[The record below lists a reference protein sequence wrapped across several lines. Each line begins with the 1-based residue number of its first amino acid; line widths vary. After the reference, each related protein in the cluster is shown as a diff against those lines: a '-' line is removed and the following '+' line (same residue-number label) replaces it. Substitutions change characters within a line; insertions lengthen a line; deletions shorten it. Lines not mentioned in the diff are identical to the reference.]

1 MKMIRNKLLLIIIVV
16 SMFLGGCTEEK
27 KDAAPQVKEV
37 PPLTVETIT
46 VTEKQVPIWLRYTGK
61 TEATKR
67 VEVRARVPGRLDQV
81 LFQEGDAI
89 EKGDTL
95 FVLEKDKYEAELEQ
109 ARAKRERDLAT
120 LDLARKDVERY
131 KPLVAE
137 DLAPRVTLEQY
148 EARVAEL
155 LATIKAAEGAI
166 RDAELNLSYT
176 DVVAPISG
184 RASRTLVDIGNIVG
198 YNDQTVLTTIVSD
211 DPMFAYFNPTES
223 QFQVMRQYKSQDQ
236 MDAQV
241 TIPGNMEGLLERGTL
256 KGKVSFTDNRIDR
269 MTGTISMRAEV
280 ANPDHTILEG
290 TFVYVEVMVTD
301 QAAFIMVPPVAVQE
315 DQQGSFVFIAD
326 ENQTAKRV
334 DIKTGYE
341 SRHYLIVVEGLK
353 GGEQVL
359 ISGFARLQTGVKL
372 APTDVSETKGVLAEL
387 EKEGMLPGKE

>member
-1 MKMIRNKLLLIIIVV
+1 MIRNKLLPLFIVAAL
-16 SMFLGGCTEEK
+16 FLGGCSGDEK
-27 KDAAPQVKEV
+27 EAAPEVKEV
-37 PPLTVETIT
+37 PPLPVETIT
-46 VTEKQVPIWLRYTGK
+46 VNEKQVPIWLRYTGK

-67 VEVRARVPGRLDQV
+67 VEVRARVAGRLDEV
-81 LFQEGDAI
+81 MFQEGDYI

-109 ARAKRERDLAT
+109 AQATRERDLAT

-155 LATIKAAEGAI
+155 LATVKADEAFI

-184 RASRTLVDIGNIVG
+184 RASRTLVDVGNIVG
-198 YNDQTVLTTIVSD
+198 YTDQTVLTTIVSD

-241 TIPGNMEGLLERGTL
+241 TIPGSMEGLLERGTL

-269 MTGTISMRAEV
+269 MTGTITMRAEV

-301 QAAFIMVPPVAVQE
+301 QAAFMMVPPVAVQE

-341 SRHYLIVVEGLK
+341 SRHYLVVVDGLK
-353 GGEQVL
+353 GGEKVL

-372 APTDVSETKGVLAEL
+372 APTDVSATKGVLAEL
-387 EKEGMLPGKE
+387 EKQDMLPGKE

>member
-1 MKMIRNKLLLIIIVV
+1 MIRNKLFPLFIVA
-16 SMFLGGCTEEK
+16 SLFIGGCSEEK
-27 KDAAPQVKEV
+27 KEAAPEVKEV
-37 PPLTVETIT
+37 PPLPVETVT
-46 VTEKQVPIWLRYTGK
+46 VNKERVPIWLRYTGK

-67 VEVRARVPGRLDQV
+67 VEVRARVAGRLDQV
-81 LFQEGDAI
+81 LFQEGDYI
-89 EKGDTL
+89 EKGSTL
-95 FVLEKDKYEAELEQ
+95 FVIEKDKYQAELDQ
-109 ARAKRERDLAT
+109 ARARRERDLAT

-184 RASRTLVDIGNIVG
+184 RASRTQVDVGNIVG

-223 QFQVMRQYKSQDQ
+223 QFQVMREYKSQDQ

-241 TIPGNMEGLLERGTL
+241 TIPGNIEGLLERANL

-269 MTGTISMRAEV
+269 NTGTIIMRAEV

-301 QAAFIMVPPVAVQE
+301 QAAFMMVPPVAVQE
-315 DQQGSFVFIAD
+315 DQQGSFVFVVGED
-326 ENQTAKRV
+326 QTAKRV

-341 SRHYLIVVEGLK
+341 SRHYLVVVDGLK

-359 ISGFARLQTGVKL
+359 ISGFARLQSGVKL
-372 APTDVSETKGVLAEL
+372 APTDVTGTKGVLAEL
-387 EKEGMLPGKE
+387 EKEGMLPAKE

>member
-1 MKMIRNKLLLIIIVV
+1 MIRNKLLPLFIVA
-16 SMFLGGCTEEK
+16 SLLLGGCSGEEQE
-27 KDAAPQVKEV
+27 AAPQVKEI
-37 PPLTVETIT
+37 PPLPVETIT
-46 VTEKQVPIWLRYTGK
+46 VTEERVPIWLRYTGK

-67 VEVRARVPGRLDQV
+67 VEVRARVAGQLDQV
-81 LFQEGDAI
+81 MFQEGDYI
-89 EKGDTL
+89 EKGALL
-95 FVLEKDKYEAELEQ
+95 FVIEKDKYEAELEQ

-155 LATIKAAEGAI
+155 LATIKAAEASI

-184 RASRTLVDIGNIVG
+184 RASRTLVDVGNIVG
-198 YNDQTVLTTIVSD
+198 YTDQTVLTTIVSD

-223 QFQVMRQYKSQDQ
+223 QFQVMREYKSQDQ

-241 TIPGNMEGLLERGTL
+241 SIPGNIEGLLERGNL
-256 KGKVSFTDNRIDR
+256 KGKISFTDNRIDR
-269 MTGTISMRAEV
+269 NTGTITMRAEV
-280 ANPDHTILEG
+280 ANPDHGILEG

-301 QAAFIMVPPVAVQE
+301 QAAFMMVPPVAVQE
-315 DQQGSFVFIAD
+315 DQQGSFVFVAD
-326 ENQTAKRV
+326 QNQTAKRV
-334 DIKTGYE
+334 DIKTGFE
-341 SRHYLIVVEGLK
+341 SRHYLIVVDGLK

-359 ISGFARLQTGVKL
+359 ITGFARLQTGVKL
-372 APTDVSETKGVLAEL
+372 APTDVSGEKGVLAEL
-387 EKEGMLPGKE
+387 EKQGMLPGKE

>member
-1 MKMIRNKLLLIIIVV
+1 MIRNKLFPLFIVA
-16 SMFLGGCTEEK
+16 SLFIGGCSEEK
-27 KDAAPQVKEV
+27 KEAAPEVKEV
-37 PPLTVETIT
+37 PALPVETVT
-46 VTEKQVPIWLRYTGK
+46 VNKERVPIWLRYTGK

-67 VEVRARVPGRLDQV
+67 VEVRARVAGRLDQV
-81 LFQEGDAI
+81 LFQEGDYI
-89 EKGDTL
+89 EKGSIL
-95 FVLEKDKYEAELEQ
+95 FVIEKDKYQAELDQ
-109 ARAKRERDLAT
+109 ARARRERDLAT

-184 RASRTLVDIGNIVG
+184 RASRTQVDVGNIVG

-223 QFQVMRQYKSQDQ
+223 QFQVMREYKSQDQ

-241 TIPGNMEGLLERGTL
+241 TIPGNIEGLLERANL

-269 MTGTISMRAEV
+269 NTGTITMRAEV

-301 QAAFIMVPPVAVQE
+301 QAAFMMVPPVAVQE
-315 DQQGSFVFIAD
+315 DQQGSFVFVVGED
-326 ENQTAKRV
+326 QTAKRV

-341 SRHYLIVVEGLK
+341 SRHYLVVVDGLM

-359 ISGFARLQTGVKL
+359 ISGFARLQSGVKL
-372 APTDVSETKGVLAEL
+372 APTDVTGTKGVLAEL
-387 EKEGMLPGKE
+387 EKEGMLPAKE